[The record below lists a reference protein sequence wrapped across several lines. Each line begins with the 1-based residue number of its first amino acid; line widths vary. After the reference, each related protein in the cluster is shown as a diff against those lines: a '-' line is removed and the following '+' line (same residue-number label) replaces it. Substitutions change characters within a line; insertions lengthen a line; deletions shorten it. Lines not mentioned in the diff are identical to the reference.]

1 MSMDEADRAVAAASA
16 AATGVTPL
24 LRSLG
29 DADAALCIDGF
40 CAVPPAAAA
49 ASQITT
55 SQATTSQAT
64 TSQASTGASE

>member
-1 MSMDEADRAVAAASA
+1 MSMDEADRTAAAASA

-29 DADAALCIDGF
+29 DADAAVCIDGF

-49 ASQITT
+49 ASP
-55 SQATTSQAT
+55 AA
-64 TSQASTGASE
+64 TGAGE